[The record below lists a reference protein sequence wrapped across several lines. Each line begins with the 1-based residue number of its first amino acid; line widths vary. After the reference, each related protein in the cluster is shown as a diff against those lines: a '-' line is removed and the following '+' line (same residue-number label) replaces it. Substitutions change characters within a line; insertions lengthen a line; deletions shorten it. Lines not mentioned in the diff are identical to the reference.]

1 MNAVHDSYS
10 NNNEC
15 KLIQNEWF
23 KAVVEFDIAT
33 YILMLVVDT

>member
-15 KLIQNEWF
+15 ELILNEWF

-33 YILMLVVDT
+33 HILMLVVDT